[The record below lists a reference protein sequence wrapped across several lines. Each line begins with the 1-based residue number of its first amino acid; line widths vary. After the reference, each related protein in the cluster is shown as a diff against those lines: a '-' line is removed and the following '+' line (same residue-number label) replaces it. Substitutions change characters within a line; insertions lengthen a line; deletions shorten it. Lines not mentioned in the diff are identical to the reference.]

1 MVYFFFLWVCL
12 YLKISCI
19 GMKYVNY
26 REVLISGEE
35 GKKNGCRTLA
45 VAIIFYFLN
54 KISINNKRPKTNVT

>member
-1 MVYFFFLWVCL
+1 
-12 YLKISCI
+12 
-19 GMKYVNY
+19 MKYVNY
-26 REVLISGEE
+26 KEVLISGEE